1 MTDKHNVG
9 ADSRITATPSTIN
22 STCML
27 VIGKNA
33 GYRDGLAESTNFAF
47 AVTFTLVN
55 CGPLHTR
62 SGPIVRQA
70 NIRLIPA
77 PAPGINERTLPD
89 DAPSAAPHSGS
100 ELRCGN
106 GADGRGVRQSHA
118 IMVPDAGAEDFKD
131 PRSRR
136 GASHSR
142 VAPKAVARQQ
152 PQELGVV

>member
-1 MTDKHNVG
+1 MHAGHRQKMLD
-9 ADSRITATPSTIN
+9 TAT
-22 STCML
+22 
-27 VIGKNA
+27 
-33 GYRDGLAESTNFAF
+33 DFAESTNFAF

-62 SGPIVRQA
+62 SGRIVRQA

-77 PAPGINERTLPD
+77 PAPGINERTIPD
-89 DAPSAAPHSGS
+89 DAPSTAPHSGS
-100 ELRCGN
+100 ELRRGN

-131 PRSRR
+131 SRSRR

-142 VAPKAVARQQ
+142 GAPKAVARQQ
-152 PQELGVV
+152 PQELGLV

>member
-1 MTDKHNVG
+1 MHAGHRQKCWIPQPTLPNQ
-9 ADSRITATPSTIN
+9 RISLSPWRLHWSSAT
-22 STCML
+22 
-27 VIGKNA
+27 
-33 GYRDGLAESTNFAF
+33 
-47 AVTFTLVN
+47 
-55 CGPLHTR
+55 PLHTR
-62 SGPIVRQA
+62 TGPMVRHA
-70 NIRLIPA
+70 NISLIPA

-100 ELRCGN
+100 ELRRGN

-152 PQELGVV
+152 PQELGLV